1 MLRLI
6 YLLMSALGV
15 PSPPPPPQPDQGS
28 GWDPSG

>member
-15 PSPPPPPQPDQGS
+15 PSTPPPQSDQGS
-28 GWDPSG
+28 GWDPGG